1 MLYLTTIVDDV
12 YFKVQSWIIFEAP
25 KVRGS
30 HNRHSDASSSGDQI
44 FHTYQRKN

>member
-30 HNRHSDASSSGDQI
+30 HYGHIDTSLSRDQI
-44 FHTYQRKN
+44 FHT